1 MGDNVAVISRR
12 LRDVLVGGGML
23 FLALLI
29 IAKLETQHAIRSS
42 GPFTVVDG
50 DTLSDEGQR
59 LRLRGMDAP
68 ELGQIC
74 TRPSGTYDCG
84 QSARAG
90 LIRLIEKGSVEC
102 FGPGGEQDRYGRT
115 LVTCRSGEDD
125 LGQQMVL
132 LGLAVADGDYHM
144 AEVEARSGQR
154 GIWAG
159 SFERPQDWRRR
170 QRLEEREPGGWLQAF
185 LSRVLGWEEAE

>member
-1 MGDNVAVISRR
+1 MGKNVAVTSRT
-12 LRDVLVGGGML
+12 LRDLLILCCMI

-29 IAKLETQHAIRSS
+29 VAKLEMQHAIRSS
-42 GPFTVVDG
+42 GPFMVIDG
-50 DTLSDEGQR
+50 DTLSDKGKR

-74 TRPSGTYDCG
+74 TRPGGTYDCG
-84 QSARAG
+84 HGARAG
-90 LIRLIEKGSVEC
+90 LIHLIEKGSVEC
-102 FGPGGEQDRYGRT
+102 FGTGGDQDRYGRT

-132 LGLAVADGDYHM
+132 LGLAVADGDHHM
-144 AEVEARSGQR
+144 AEVEARRAQR

-159 SFERPQDWRRR
+159 SFERPEDWRRL
-170 QRLEEREPGGWLQAF
+170 QRLETREPGGWLQTF
-185 LSRVLGWEEAE
+185 LAGLLGWREAE

>member
-1 MGDNVAVISRR
+1 MALIRR
-12 LRDVLVGGGML
+12 RFRDVLVGGGML
-23 FLALLI
+23 FMALLI
-29 IAKLETQHAIRSS
+29 IAKLETQQAIRSS
-42 GPFTVVDG
+42 GPFTVIDG
-50 DTLSDEGQR
+50 DTLSDKGKR

-84 QSARAG
+84 QGARAG

-102 FGPGGEQDRYGRT
+102 FGPGGDQDRYGRT

-125 LGQQMVL
+125 LGQRMVL
-132 LGLAVADGDYHM
+132 LGLAVADGDHHM
-144 AEVEARSGQR
+144 VEAEARGARR

-159 SFERPQDWRRR
+159 SFARPQDWRRL
-170 QRLEEREPGGWLQAF
+170 QRLDEREPGGWFQAF